1 MSNNNQNQWDEFDE
15 FDSDED
21 DMQEKNLANDLVK
34 QLRKADRAKEKRIK
48 EMEAELNAYRS
59 EKRSQTISQVLET
72 EGVPTKIAKFI
83 PSDVTDPEAVKA
95 WLNENADIF
104 GVARPQQEPPV
115 DEAAMRRMD
124 NVATGA
130 LSPTQIDDVYSLLEQ
145 AESPEEIAAL
155 VARFAE

>member
-1 MSNNNQNQWDEFDE
+1 MSNNMQNQWDEFDE
-15 FDSDED
+15 FDSDEEET
-21 DMQEKNLANDLVK
+21 QEKNLANDLVK

-59 EKRSQTISQVLET
+59 EKRNMTISQVLEN
-72 EGVPTKIAKFI
+72 EGVPTKISKFI
-83 PSDVTDPEAVKA
+83 PSDITDPEAVKA
-95 WLNENADIF
+95 WLNENADVF

-130 LSPTQIDDVYSLLEQ
+130 LSPTQIDDVYSLIDQ

-155 VARFAE
+155 VARFSE